1 MTRLRAGMFVSYGRQ
16 AEVLSGAATTSAFA
30 FATSLS
36 EISVLV
42 PVSKRGPRLS
52 CSAGGSD
59 VGNQTVHSARV
70 RADLH
75 PRSV

>member
-16 AEVLSGAATTSAFA
+16 AEILFGVATTSAFA

-42 PVSKRGPRLS
+42 PYPGRGPRL
-52 CSAGGSD
+52 
-59 VGNQTVHSARV
+59 R
-70 RADLH
+70 
-75 PRSV
+75 